1 MPNRTHREIMVFRRP
16 FRLHGWSEAQPAGTY
31 VVETEEELIE
41 GLSFAAF
48 RRVSTTIT
56 REALPGAT
64 RETIPVDPVDL
75 ARAQAADQV
84 DP

>member
-16 FRLHGWSEAQPAGTY
+16 FRLRGWSEAQPAGTY

-41 GLSFAAF
+41 GLSFAAYH
-48 RRVSTTIT
+48 RISTTIT
-56 REALPGAT
+56 REVLPGAT
-64 RETIPVDPVDL
+64 RQTITVDPVELAKAHAADL
-75 ARAQAADQV
+75 A

>member
-16 FRLHGWSEAQPAGTY
+16 FRLRGWSEAQPAGRY

-41 GLSFAAF
+41 ALSFAAF

-56 REALPGAT
+56 REVLPGAT
-64 RETIPVDPVDL
+64 RETIPVDPVEL
-75 ARAQAADQV
+75 ARAHAADQV

>member
-1 MPNRTHREIMVFRRP
+1 MPNRIQHETMVFRRP
-16 FRLHGWSEAQPAGTY
+16 FRLRGWSEAQPAGTY

-56 REALPGAT
+56 REVLPGAT
-64 RETIPVDPVDL
+64 RQTIPVDPVEL
-75 ARAQAADQV
+75 ARAQAADMV

>member
-1 MPNRTHREIMVFRRP
+1 MVFRRP
-16 FRLHGWSEAQPAGTY
+16 FRLRGWSEAQPAGTY
-31 VVETEEELIE
+31 VVETEEEPIE

-48 RRVSTTIT
+48 RRVSTTIA
-56 REALPGAT
+56 REVLPGAT
-64 RETIPVDPVDL
+64 RQTIPVDPVDL

>member
-16 FRLHGWSEAQPAGTY
+16 FRLRGWSEAQPAGAY

-41 GLSFAAF
+41 GLSFAAYH
-48 RRVSTTIT
+48 RISTTIT
-56 REALPGAT
+56 REVLPGAT
-64 RETIPVDPVDL
+64 RQTIPVDPIEL
-75 ARAQAADQV
+75 AKAHAADLV

>member
-1 MPNRTHREIMVFRRP
+1 MSNRTHREVIVFHRP
-16 FRLHGWSEAQPAGTY
+16 FRLRGWSEAQPAGTY

-56 REALPGAT
+56 REVLPGAT
-64 RETIPVDPVDL
+64 RQTIPVDPVEL
-75 ARAQAADQV
+75 ARAQAADLV
-84 DP
+84 DS